1 MEKELYKN
9 AKKRV
14 KLKKEF
20 YHHLSAYITTNIVMF
35 FVVLF
40 NGGGLNWL
48 MPAFFWGIGL
58 SSHYIKVFG
67 FPGIG
72 VFDSREWERREIHK
86 EIEKERRR
94 YQEAIG
100 EEFELRDLST
110 VYRKEDLV

>member
-20 YHHLSAYITTNIVMF
+20 YHHLTAYITTNIVMF
-35 FVVLF
+35 FVVMF
-40 NGGGLNWL
+40 NGGGFSWL
-48 MPAFFWGIGL
+48 MPAFFWSIGL
-58 SSHYIKVFG
+58 SSHYFKVFG

-72 VFDSREWERREIHK
+72 VFDSKEWERKEIRK
-86 EIEKERRR
+86 EIEKERRN
-94 YQEAIG
+94 YFDAIDEG
-100 EEFELRDLST
+100 LELRELSK